1 MLAVML
7 PVEGIWRG
15 LGSRYRFREKL
26 FWWSSGFKPG
36 LESNLRVSAR
46 KLDGSGARGDIS
58 PPTNAHAPDLGG
70 WTMLVM
76 VEFPSPGCWEITG
89 QYLGQT
95 LKFVVEAR
103 PDQPATEGAT

>member
-1 MLAVML
+1 ML

-26 FWWSSGFKPG
+26 FWWASGFEPG
-36 LESNLRVSAR
+36 LESSLKVSAR
-46 KLDGSGARGDIS
+46 KLDGTGAEGVVS

-76 VEFPSPGCWEITG
+76 VEFPSSGCWEIKG
-89 QYLGQT
+89 EYLGQT
-95 LKFVVEAR
+95 LSFVVEAR
-103 PDQPATEGAT
+103 DDELAPEGAT